1 MALKTKE
8 GYLES
13 LGKLKTKVFLFGDQ
27 VKDWVSHP
35 VIRPSIN
42 SIAMTYELAHMA
54 DYKELF
60 TTMSH
65 LTGKVINRFTHIQ
78 QSQDDLKKKVKMLRV
93 AGQKTASCFQ
103 RCAGLDA
110 LNTMSTVTFE
120 VDRAM
125 GTEYHRRFNAFLKHI
140 QEEDLA
146 CSAAM
151 TDPKG
156 DRGLSPSKQLS
167 PDQYLR
173 IVEEGKNGIVVRGA
187 KAHITG
193 AVNSHE
199 TLVLPTRAMGAEER
213 DYAVSFAI
221 PSDTKGVFFIYG
233 RQPSDTRRLEA
244 GVMDVGNVNFGGQE
258 VLIIFEDVFVPWER
272 VFLKGEYQFCR
283 QLVELFTAFHRAS
296 YGGCKSGVADVLI
309 GAAALIAEVQG
320 THKASHIRDKLI
332 EMTHL
337 NETLY
342 AAGIASSAEGHE
354 LPGGNYSVNSL
365 LANVCKLHVT
375 RLPFEI
381 TRLAQDIAG
390 GILVTLPSERD
401 FKHPE
406 VGRYVKKY
414 LESVTGIPSEVRFR
428 IIRLIESMT
437 LGAGSA
443 CLLIESIHGAG
454 SPQTQRII
462 IERETN
468 WEFKKE
474 LARKIANLCQ
484 Q

>member
-1 MALKTKE
+1 MALKTKDD
-8 GYLES
+8 YLKS
-13 LGKLKTKVFLFGDQ
+13 LGKLGTKVFLFGDQ
-27 VKDWVSHP
+27 IKDWISHP

-42 SIAMTYELAHMA
+42 SIAMTYELAHEV
-54 DYKELF
+54 DYRDLF
-60 TTMSH
+60 TATSH

-78 QSQDDLKKKVKMLRV
+78 QSPDDLKKKVKMLRV
-93 AGQKTASCFQ
+93 MGQKTASCFQ

-110 LNTMSTVTFE
+110 LNTMSAVTYE
-120 VDRAM
+120 VDKAM
-125 GTEYHRRFNAFLKHI
+125 GTKYHQRFNTFLEYM
-140 QEEDLA
+140 QGEDLV

-156 DRGLSPSKQLS
+156 DRSLSPSKQKR

-173 IVEEGKNGIVVRGA
+173 IVKESKNGIVVRGA

-199 TLVLPTRAMGAEER
+199 ALVMPTRAMGAEEK
-213 DYAVSFAI
+213 DYAISFAV
-221 PSDTKGVFFIYG
+221 PNDTKGMFFIYG
-233 RQPSDTRRLEA
+233 RQPSDTRRLET
-244 GVMDVGNVNFGGQE
+244 GSMDIGNINFGGQE
-258 VLIIFEDVFVPWER
+258 ALIIFDNVFVPCER

-283 QLVELFTAFHRAS
+283 RLVEQFAAFHRAS
-296 YGGCKSGVADVLI
+296 YGGCKSGVADVLV
-309 GAAALIAEVQG
+309 GAATLIAEIQG
-320 THKASHIRDKLI
+320 TRMASHVRDKLV

-337 NETLY
+337 TETLY

-354 LPGGNYSVNSL
+354 LPSGSYAVNSL

-381 TRLAQDIAG
+381 VRLAQDVAG
-390 GILVTLPSERD
+390 GILGTLPSERE

-406 VGRYVKKY
+406 VGRYVQKY
-414 LESVTGIPSEVRFR
+414 LEGVADIPSEVRFR

-437 LGAGSA
+437 LGTGAV
-443 CLLIESIHGAG
+443 CLLVESIHGAG

-462 IERETN
+462 IERETD
-468 WEFKKE
+468 WEFKKK
-474 LARKIANLCQ
+474 LAKRIAGLD
-484 Q
+484 